1 MNSKQRSPVIA
12 LVSALWLF
20 ASPASAQEAPSGPA
34 APTTTATSATS
45 GTPAAPAS
53 GGTAAEEP
61 ARSAE
66 FNRQLLTI
74 EEDVH
79 ALKEQVF
86 RSKATLQLLKE
97 IVVQGST
104 SGARATIWHEN
115 RLGRAYTVES
125 IAYYLDGQGKFSK
138 ADASGALN
146 AMPDFKVFEG
156 GLPPGNHTLTVNLRL
171 RGNGLGVF
179 SYVQD
184 YTVNVQ
190 ASTAFAAEEGKTC
203 TVRVTTNERKG
214 IGRSF
219 VERPEVVFQTRC
231 VRTTDAG
238 AAQ

>member
-20 ASPASAQEAPSGPA
+20 ASPASAQEAPAGPA
-34 APTTTATSATS
+34 APATTATSA
-45 GTPAAPAS
+45 APAS
-53 GGTAAEEP
+53 DGASAEEP

>member
-1 MNSKQRSPVIA
+1 MNRTQRSLAIA
-12 LVSALWLF
+12 VATALCLWSTSA
-20 ASPASAQEAPSGPA
+20 AAEDPAPA
-34 APTTTATSATS
+34 AGAPPATSAS
-45 GTPAAPAS
+45 APAQGEDS
-53 GGTAAEEP
+53 
-61 ARSAE
+61 ARSGE

-74 EEDVH
+74 EEEVH
-79 ALKEQVF
+79 ALKEEVF

-238 AAQ
+238 AGQ